1 MSSVQPFFTPEAIEA
16 ESFAIIDREA
26 GPDLPF
32 SGRSWEVARR
42 LVHTTADFDILN
54 HLFVSEA
61 AISAGVA
68 AIRRGVPIFTDT
80 DMARCGMP
88 ARRLSPFGI
97 TPLCLLY
104 LPGVAEKAVQAG
116 STRAKAAFDLAADR
130 LAGSIVA
137 VGNAPT
143 ALLALTEYLQSGG
156 EPPALVVAMP
166 VGFVNAAESKALF
179 VQYCETAADAAP
191 ACIAITGRKG
201 GSPLAAATI
210 NALAEIALRESRA

>member
-1 MSSVQPFFTPEAIEA
+1 MSSLQPFFTPEAIEA
-16 ESFAIIDREA
+16 ESFAIIDREIGPARPFA
-26 GPDLPF
+26 G
-32 SGRSWEVARR
+32 RAWEVARR

-54 HLFVSEA
+54 HLYIDETAVT
-61 AISAGVA
+61 AGVA
-68 AIRRGVPIFTDT
+68 AIRRGVSIFTDT

-88 ARRLSPFGI
+88 LRRLNPFGI

-104 LPGVAEKAVQAG
+104 LPGVAERAAQAG
-116 STRAKAAFDLAADR
+116 STRAKAAFELAADR
-130 LAGSIVA
+130 LGGSIVA

-143 ALLALTEYLQSGG
+143 ALLALTDYLQGGG

-179 VQYCETAADAAP
+179 VRYCEAAGEAAP

-201 GSPLAAATI
+201 GSPLAAATV
-210 NALAEIALRESRA
+210 NALAELALRESRA